1 MNEILVFGVVIGG
14 VFSAIGSAVL
24 VHLGETI
31 DRFPREGDE
40 KRVRSVWSPREFT
53 RYAVAIY
60 WPLYLAGAVMLLPG
74 TRLLT
79 VAGIATI
86 FGLVL
91 FMVTALV
98 FSVATY
104 HLMQSGGRKE
114 SPRVGLFS
122 SLLAGKPVSP
132 YPRGRRSPGT
142 GGKGTGSPDREAP
155 RKGDER
161 KDDT

>member
-1 MNEILVFGVVIGG
+1 MEEALLFGVVIGG

-24 VHLGETI
+24 VHLGEII
-31 DRFPREGDE
+31 DRFPREGE
-40 KRVRSVWSPREFT
+40 EERERSVWSPREFT
-53 RYAVAIY
+53 RYAVAVY
-60 WPLYLAGAVMLLPG
+60 WPLYLTGAAMLVPG

-104 HLMQSGGRKE
+104 NLMQSGGRE
-114 SPRVGLFS
+114 RS
-122 SLLAGKPVSP
+122 
-132 YPRGRRSPGT
+132 PRGRLFQSFLPGRPVRTSLRGRGTAGT
-142 GGKGTGSPDREAP
+142 GVKERNSAGTGHPQ
-155 RKGDER
+155 KGDER
-161 KDDT
+161 ERDT